1 MKQKIIGTYE
11 LGHEYVQLVAILDE
25 SGGEFYF
32 QPEKNQVARLKVGL
46 DYRDWDSCVSTFLH
60 EAFEFALTRHK
71 CRMRASG
78 DLVNDHADYLFVLS
92 HCQFS
97 QICGEVG
104 LFTAQA
110 LPELAGAYKKNR
122 ASRKS

>member
-11 LGHEYVQLVAILDE
+11 LGHEYVQLVAILDD

-32 QPEKNQVARLKVGL
+32 QPEPRHIARIKVGL
-46 DYRDWDSCVSTFLH
+46 DYHEWGGCVATFLH
-60 EAFEFALTRHK
+60 EAFEFALTRHRV
-71 CRMRASG
+71 RMRASG
-78 DLVNDHADYLFVLS
+78 DLVNNHADYLFVFS

-110 LPELAGAYKKNR
+110 LPDLAAAYKKNR